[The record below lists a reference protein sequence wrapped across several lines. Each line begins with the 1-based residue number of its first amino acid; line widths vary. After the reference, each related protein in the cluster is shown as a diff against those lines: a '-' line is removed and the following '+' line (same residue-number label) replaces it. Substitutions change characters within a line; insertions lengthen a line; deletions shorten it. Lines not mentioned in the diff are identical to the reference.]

1 MRISII
7 AAMAKNRV
15 IGCNNALPW
24 HLPEDL
30 KHFRQLTM
38 GHPILMGR
46 RTFESIGKPLP
57 GRTSIVISR
66 NRDFDFPGVK
76 AASSIPEAIALCG
89 DSEEIFFIGGGE
101 LYRQAIGLAN
111 RIYLT
116 EIQSEFEGD
125 AYFPEI
131 DAGKWREISREKRAS
146 ESGMAFD
153 FAVYDRI

>member
-15 IGCNNALPW
+15 IGCNNTLPW

-46 RTFESIGKPLP
+46 KTFESIGKPLP
-57 GRTSIVISR
+57 GRTSIVITRSSG
-66 NRDFDFPGVK
+66 FDFPGVK

-89 DSEEIFFIGGGE
+89 DSDEIFFIGGGE

-116 EIQSEFEGD
+116 EIQGDFYGD
-125 AYFPEI
+125 AHFPEI
-131 DAGKWREISREKRAS
+131 DSGKWREISREKHAL
-146 ESGMAFD
+146 ESGMAFH
-153 FAVYDRI
+153 FVVYDRI

>member
-89 DSEEIFFIGGGE
+89 DSEEIFFIGGGD
-101 LYRQAIGLAN
+101 LYRQAIELAN

-125 AYFPEI
+125 AHFPEF